1 MLKNTTK
8 WEWMKKSQQAFD
20 AFKKVVTE
28 ELVLT
33 LPNHALL
40 FEVHTDASDFAIGVV
55 LMKTK
60 HPIAFENRKLNN
72 TERRYMV
79 QEKEMTAVVHCLHT

>member
-1 MLKNTTK
+1 MLKKTTK

-20 AFKKVVTE
+20 ALKKAVTE

-72 TERRYMV
+72 TE
-79 QEKEMTAVVHCLHT
+79 Q